1 MVAAVM
7 PNDLKINDRRCAMQR
22 TDERPPI
29 IYADDDFGAGA
40 PDILGGAVYFEGTD
54 VSVKTLFDYLASGYS
69 LTVFLKFH
77 PAVSRAQ
84 ALTAIDDRTRKDASG
99 IVCSHPDFIS
109 GTPRFAGTRVM
120 VKNLFDYVAGGY
132 DLDEFLLDFPSVER
146 EQAVAALDAAR
157 KAMEKYAYEAA
168 AR

>member
-1 MVAAVM
+1 M
-7 PNDLKINDRRCAMQR
+7 PNDLKISERRCAMQQ

-29 IYADDDFGAGA
+29 IYADDYIADGD

-54 VSVKTLFDYLASGYS
+54 VAVKTLLDYLTSGYS
-69 LTVFLKFH
+69 LHIFLKFH
-77 PAVSRAQ
+77 PAVSRAH
-84 ALTAIDDRTRKDASG
+84 ALAAIDDRARKDASA
-99 IVCSHPDFIS
+99 VVSSHLDFIS

-120 VKNLFDYVAGGY
+120 VKNLFDYLAGGY

-157 KAMEKYAYEAA
+157 KAMEKYAYETA